1 MAWLDRNEKTG
12 EQKEGEAI
20 FLAVVQFML
29 QQNGE
34 SKNYIFADSLSVK
47 LTEKVSACV
56 APTST
61 DDCVMLSAKV

>member
-20 FLAVVQFML
+20 FLAVAQFML

-34 SKNYIFADSLSVK
+34 SKNYIFADSLSVQLTKK
-47 LTEKVSACV
+47 LVLVLHQQVQMIA
-56 APTST
+56 
-61 DDCVMLSAKV
+61 